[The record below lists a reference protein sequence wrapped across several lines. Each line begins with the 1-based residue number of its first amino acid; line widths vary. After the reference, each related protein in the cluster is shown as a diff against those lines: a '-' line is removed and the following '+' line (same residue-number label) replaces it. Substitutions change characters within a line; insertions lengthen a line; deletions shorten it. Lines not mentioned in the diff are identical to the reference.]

1 MVSRNRNNTKSRAF
15 TLVELLVVIAII
27 GILIAMLL
35 PAIQSVREAA
45 RRVDCANRLRQ
56 LSLAVINYESAHMQF
71 PSGWIGGQGDPTETG
86 WSWTAQVLPFFE
98 QSAIYNQIATDENL
112 LELKHDSVTV
122 QHIPNLFCPS
132 STYRSETFEIQAFRM
147 HPSVDDDSDGVA
159 AHDDP
164 APALGPYEIGRTH
177 YVGCIGSS
185 VKHDVMEANGDGDG
199 EGDLCPDL
207 DLLDD
212 FDPRIN
218 GCFYQNSSTGYEDLL
233 DGSSNTVL
241 MGERSSDTFD
251 SQWAGV
257 VTGSE
262 YTGWR
267 VVGWTGEPPNNTANN
282 AAAHFHGFAQFNSM
296 HYGGA
301 TNFGFADGSVH
312 VIDKDVKAEMFYAL
326 GTIRGGEIIS
336 HNEF

>member
-1 MVSRNRNNTKSRAF
+1 M
-15 TLVELLVVIAII
+15 ELLVVIAII

-45 RRVDCANRLRQ
+45 RRVDCANRIRQ
-56 LSLAVINYESAHMQF
+56 LSLAVINYESAHRHF
-71 PSGWIGGQGDPTETG
+71 PAGWIGGHELPSETG

-98 QSAIYNQIATDENL
+98 QNAIYKQFSTQENL
-112 LELKHDSVTV
+112 LKLKYDDVVV

-132 STYRSETFEIQAFRM
+132 STHRSETFEIEAFRL
-147 HPSVDDDSDGVA
+147 HVA
-159 AHDDP
+159 AGDGNGVSPHDDP
-164 APALGPYEIGRTH
+164 EPVLAPYSIGRTH

-185 VKHDVMEANGDGDG
+185 VKHVVMEANGDGMG

-207 DLLDD
+207 DLMDD
-212 FDPRIN
+212 YDPRIN
-218 GCFYQNSSTGYEDLL
+218 GCFYQNSDTGYEDLL

-251 SQWAGV
+251 SSWAGV
-257 VTGSE
+257 VTGSK

-267 VVGWTGEPPNNTANN
+267 VVGWTGEPPNNKPNN
-282 AAAHFHGFAQFNSM
+282 DAAHFHGFAQFNSM
-296 HYGGA
+296 HNGGA

-312 VIDKDVKAEMFYAL
+312 VVDENVKAELFYAL

-336 HNEF
+336 HAEF